1 MKYTLSV
8 LVENQPGVLS
18 KVVSLFARRGYN
30 IDSLAVGTTEDT
42 TMSRM
47 TIVGQGDDHILEQVE
62 KQLNKVIPVIK
73 VRSLGPDAVTA
84 ELLLVKV
91 ACDPATLGK
100 VNEIAALMKAEVA
113 DVSKS
118 TVTLKY
124 AGEHERC
131 ETLLDLLRRLAAE
144 KGATP
149 AQISLAWM
157 LCKKPWIVPIPGTR
171 KETRMKENAGAA
183 DVALSPGEVKALD
196 DALDTMEMSAVF
208 GGTSLPKR

>member
-30 IDSLAVGTTEDT
+30 IDSLAVGTTEDP

-84 ELLLVKV
+84 EVLLFKV
-91 ACDPATLGK
+91 A
-100 VNEIAALMKAEVA
+100 
-113 DVSKS
+113 
-118 TVTLKY
+118 
-124 AGEHERC
+124 
-131 ETLLDLLRRLAAE
+131 
-144 KGATP
+144 
-149 AQISLAWM
+149 
-157 LCKKPWIVPIPGTR
+157 
-171 KETRMKENAGAA
+171 
-183 DVALSPGEVKALD
+183 
-196 DALDTMEMSAVF
+196 
-208 GGTSLPKR
+208 

>member
-30 IDSLAVGTTEDT
+30 IDSLAVGTTEDP

-91 ACDPATLGK
+91 ACDPRHLGEGQPDCR
-100 VNEIAALMKAEVA
+100 VDE
-113 DVSKS
+113 SR
-118 TVTLKY
+118 
-124 AGEHERC
+124 GG
-131 ETLLDLLRRLAAE
+131 RRLQVHGHL
-144 KGATP
+144 KVRRGA
-149 AQISLAWM
+149 
-157 LCKKPWIVPIPGTR
+157 
-171 KETRMKENAGAA
+171 
-183 DVALSPGEVKALD
+183 
-196 DALDTMEMSAVF
+196 
-208 GGTSLPKR
+208 